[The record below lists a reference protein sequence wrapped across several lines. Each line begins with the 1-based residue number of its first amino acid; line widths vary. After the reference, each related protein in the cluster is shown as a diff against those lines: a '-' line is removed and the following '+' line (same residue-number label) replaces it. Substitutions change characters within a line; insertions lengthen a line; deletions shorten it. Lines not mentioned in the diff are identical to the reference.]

1 MTQKVL
7 DPQQLE
13 TSGVWKATRPL
24 PHKVREF
31 GKYPNID
38 NWKPGDLILLEAL
51 ELPLISRAIQR
62 TQNKGGYSL
71 EHARWHHAAIYM
83 GNEYI
88 CEATFFGVK
97 YRTLDHYISSHRML
111 VRRNNRLSDKECW
124 LIAINA
130 LSKLKSVYSFRAIV
144 GIYLKSIWGF
154 WREGNSLSKPGAVIC
169 SELYAKSYSMA
180 TNRIVTNAIPA
191 IPADL
196 SCTNQ
201 LGDVDVCWRAIR

>member
-7 DPQQLE
+7 DPKLSV
-13 TSGVWKATRPL
+13 TTGTWKATRPL
-24 PHKVREF
+24 PNKVRKF
-31 GKYPNID
+31 GRYPNID

-51 ELPLISRAIQR
+51 NPPLVSRAIQK
-62 TQNKGGYSL
+62 TQERGGHSP

-88 CEATFFGVK
+88 CEATFFGVR
-97 YRTLDHYISSHRML
+97 YQTLDYYISTHRML
-111 VRRNNRLSDKECW
+111 VRRNTNLSDEEYW

-130 LSKLKSVYSFRAIV
+130 LSKLKSAYSFTAIIW
-144 GIYLKSIWGF
+144 IYLKSLWGF

-169 SELYAKSYSMA
+169 SELYVKSYSMA
-180 TNRIVTNAIPA
+180 TNRTVTNAYPA

-196 SCTNQ
+196 SCTAQ
-201 LGDVDVCWRAIR
+201 LDDVDVCWRAIG

>member
-7 DPQQLE
+7 DPQQPA
-13 TSGVWKATRPL
+13 TNGTWKATRPL
-24 PHKVREF
+24 PKKVREF
-31 GKYPNID
+31 ARYPNIES
-38 NWKPGDLILLEAL
+38 WKPGDLLLLEAL
-51 ELPLISRAIQR
+51 NPPLISRAIQS
-62 TQNKGGYSL
+62 TQENGGYL
-71 EHARWHHAAIYM
+71 KEHSRWHHAAIYM

-97 YRTLDHYISSHRML
+97 YRTLDHYIPTHRL
-111 VRRNNRLSDKECW
+111 RVRRNNNLSDRECW

-130 LSKLKSVYSFRAIV
+130 LSKLKSTYSFRSIA
-144 GIYLKSIWGF
+144 GIYLKSLWGF

-180 TNRIVTNAIPA
+180 TSRIVTNAIPA
-191 IPADL
+191 IPAEL

-201 LGDVDVCWRAIR
+201 LEDIDVCWRLIK